1 MDPKLSLAA
10 QVEIASTNQKIDRMS
25 LDQLRDF
32 AKMLFR
38 NFKIHEATWR
48 ELIAHQWGLKRIQL
62 DENTEDYD
70 ATK

>member
-1 MDPKLSLAA
+1 MEQELSLAA
-10 QVEIASTNQKIDRMS
+10 QVEIANTNQKIDQMS

-32 AKMLFR
+32 AKLLFR
-38 NFKIHEATWR
+38 NFKIHEVAWR

-62 DENTEDYD
+62 DENAEDHG